1 MRKIEED
8 EMNARHRK
16 MLTIGAQ
23 SIKIEEVNEDGE
35 ESTKNK
41 NKTTDVRNPARL
53 LINQMPRH
61 SD

>member
-1 MRKIEED
+1 MRKTED
-8 EMNARHRK
+8 EEMKPRHRK